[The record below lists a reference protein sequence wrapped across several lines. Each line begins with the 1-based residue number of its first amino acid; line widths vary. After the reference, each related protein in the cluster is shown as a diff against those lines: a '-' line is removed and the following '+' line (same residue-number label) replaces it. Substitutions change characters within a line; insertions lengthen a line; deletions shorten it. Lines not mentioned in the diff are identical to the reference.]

1 MVANRR
7 QPSSPYGAAAA
18 ATTSPYYSSRSPSVN
33 SVTAAKTNNLNSNF
47 RQDDVVY
54 ALMSQLRQKDV
65 EISILTNQRSLLVQE
80 KEIADQISLQYK
92 KTVDMHNKV
101 VAEKDTKIALLQQ
114 KLYQERKGSGSAI
127 AEANLSHLAET
138 NTEYKRILKERDDEL
153 AHLHPL
159 LNQLKSKIEE
169 YSTKESVQY
178 TQELENEVKKLK
190 GGLIVATEE
199 TNTANSNIEDFEK
212 KVKSKEW
219 MIKSLQEE
227 NEDQRSRESRLTTQ
241 IKTLSETVQEYE
253 TKFEGKGVDVPML
266 LAKLKDYEVRTKD
279 FEVQISR
286 LTNDK
291 LNDLVMIGKTN
302 DKLND
307 LVVIGKPTISITKD
321 DDIDSLTSD
330 ENDNSSF
337 DSNGSN
343 EMDNWEDDQNGSNE
357 MDNWDDVMKNMKFGI
372 ETLEAESWAACCV
385 QDLPTGPLS
394 PESHAPLSPMS
405 YASP

>member
-1 MVANRR
+1 MAVYSPGGENRR

-18 ATTSPYYSSRSPSVN
+18 TSPYSSTITRSPSSVN
-33 SVTAAKTNNLNSNF
+33 SVTAAKTNNLLTNF

-54 ALMSQLRQKDV
+54 ALMAQLRQKDA

-92 KTVDMHNKV
+92 KTVDMHNKI
-101 VAEKDTKIALLQQ
+101 VAGKDTDIALLQQ

-138 NTEYKRILKERDDEL
+138 NIEYKRILKERDDEL

-190 GGLIVATEE
+190 GGLLVAMEE
-199 TNTANSNIEDFEK
+199 TNTVISNIEDFEK

-227 NEDQRSRESRLTTQ
+227 NEDQRSRENRLTTQ
-241 IKTLSETVQEYE
+241 INTLSETVQEYE

-279 FEVQISR
+279 MEGQISR
-286 LTNDK
+286 LTSDK
-291 LNDLVMIGKTN
+291 LNDLVMIGK
-302 DKLND
+302 
-307 LVVIGKPTISITKD
+307 PTISTTKD

-337 DSNGSN
+337 DSNGSSKDGSN
-343 EMDNWEDDQNGSNE
+343 EIDNWE
-357 MDNWDDVMKNMKFGI
+357 DVMKNMKFGI

-385 QDLPTGPLS
+385 QDHPTGPLS
-394 PESHAPLSPMS
+394 PDSYAPLSPMS
-405 YASP
+405 YASPMSSRAT

>member
-1 MVANRR
+1 MSNRMAVYSPGGENRR
-7 QPSSPYGAAAA
+7 QPSSPYGTAA
-18 ATTSPYYSSRSPSVN
+18 ATSPYSSAITRSPSSVN
-33 SVTAAKTNNLNSNF
+33 SVTAAKTNNLLTNF

-54 ALMSQLRQKDV
+54 ALMAQLKQKDA

-92 KTVDMHNKV
+92 KTVDMHNRTTSG
-101 VAEKDTKIALLQQ
+101 KDTKIALLQQ

-138 NTEYKRILKERDDEL
+138 NIEYKRILKERDDEL

-199 TNTANSNIEDFEK
+199 TNTVISNIEDFEK

-227 NEDQRSRESRLTTQ
+227 NEDQRSRENRLTTQ
-241 IKTLSETVQEYE
+241 INTLSETVQEYE

-279 FEVQISR
+279 FEGQISR

-291 LNDLVMIGKTN
+291 LNDLVMIS
-302 DKLND
+302 
-307 LVVIGKPTISITKD
+307 KPTISTTKD

-337 DSNGSN
+337 DSNGSSKDGSN
-343 EMDNWEDDQNGSNE
+343 EIDNWE
-357 MDNWDDVMKNMKFGI
+357 DVMKNMKFGI

-385 QDLPTGPLS
+385 QDPPTGPLS
-394 PESHAPLSPMS
+394 PESYAPLSPMS
-405 YASP
+405 YASPMSSRAT